1 MENTPLL
8 IAGSIFLA
16 AFLLIIS
23 VYNFSAGRR
32 KSKKIVSRADKWS
45 TEKKNTPA
53 STGSNSIRKSDGRS
67 SVSNLFSKKKAFDH
81 AGIYAA
87 TPLAFQQAGL
97 YDPGS
102 VRAFRLFKIF
112 ILLVI
117 IASLAFY
124 VVVRHQVFTPIFLL
138 TCFILICLGFLLPTF
153 WLSHRASKRKK
164 GFERSFPE
172 ALDLLVVCLEAGM
185 GLDSAIARVSKEM
198 EFTSPDLSQEF
209 KILSLELKT
218 GKMRN
223 ACLKNLAQ
231 RVNIDDVENLVN
243 VLIQAERFGTAI
255 ADALRVHAE
264 EMRQKRYA
272 RLEEEAA
279 KLPVKLVF
287 PLIFFIFP
295 SLFVVILGPAA
306 ISIIRAFADR

>member
-1 MENTPLL
+1 MDVHLFP
-8 IAGSIFLA
+8 
-16 AFLLIIS
+16 
-23 VYNFSAGRR
+23 VYFPP
-32 KSKKIVSRADKWS
+32 KM
-45 TEKKNTPA
+45 
-53 STGSNSIRKSDGRS
+53 
-67 SVSNLFSKKKAFDH
+67 AFDS

-87 TPLAFQQAGL
+87 TPLPFQQAGL

-102 VRAFRLFKIF
+102 VRRFRLFKFFSLVVTIASLGAYAFVSHQTFTPLFLLFSF
-112 ILLVI
+112 ILL
-117 IASLAFY
+117 
-124 VVVRHQVFTPIFLL
+124 
-138 TCFILICLGFLLPTF
+138 CLCLLLPTF
-153 WLSHRASKRKK
+153 LLSYRASKRRK

-172 ALDLLVVCLEAGM
+172 ALDLLVVCIEAGM
-185 GLDSAIARVSKEM
+185 GLDSAIARVAKEM

-223 ACLKNLAQ
+223 VCLKNLAQ
-231 RVNIDDVENLVN
+231 RINIDEVENLVN
-243 VLIQAERFGTAI
+243 VMIQAERFGTGI
-255 ADALRVHAE
+255 ASALRVHAE

-295 SLFVVILGPAA
+295 AFFVVILGPAA
-306 ISIIRAFADR
+306 ISIVKAFADR

>member
-16 AFLLIIS
+16 AFFLIIS
-23 VYNFSAGRR
+23 GYSFSAARR
-32 KSKKIVSRADKWS
+32 KSKEIINRAEKWS
-45 TEKKNTPA
+45 AEEKNTA
-53 STGSNSIRKSDGRS
+53 TSAGSTPTRKSNGRS
-67 SVSNLFSKKKAFDH
+67 AISSLFSKKKPFDH

-102 VRAFRLFKIF
+102 VRAFRLFKILL
-112 ILLVI
+112 LLVI
-117 IASLAFY
+117 IVSLGLY
-124 VVVRHQVFTPIFLL
+124 VFARHQIFTPIFLL
-138 TCFILICLGFLLPTF
+138 ISFILLCLGYLLPTF
-153 WLSHRASKRKK
+153 WLSYRASKRKK
-164 GFERSFPE
+164 GFERSFPD

-185 GLDSAIARVSKEM
+185 GLDSAIARVAKEM
-198 EFTSPDLSQEF
+198 ELTSPDLSQEF

-231 RVNIDDVENLVN
+231 RIDIDDVENLVN

-255 ADALRVHAE
+255 ANALRVHAE

-306 ISIIRAFADR
+306 ISIVKAFADR

>member
-1 MENTPLL
+1 MLKKWAPAKIILAPLQEITL
-8 IAGSIFLA
+8 QGKKMDVHLFP
-16 AFLLIIS
+16 
-23 VYNFSAGRR
+23 VYFPP
-32 KSKKIVSRADKWS
+32 KM
-45 TEKKNTPA
+45 
-53 STGSNSIRKSDGRS
+53 
-67 SVSNLFSKKKAFDH
+67 AFDS

-87 TPLAFQQAGL
+87 TPLPFQQAGL

-102 VRAFRLFKIF
+102 VRRFRLFKFFSLVVTIASLGAYAFVSHQTFTPLFLLFSF
-112 ILLVI
+112 ILL
-117 IASLAFY
+117 
-124 VVVRHQVFTPIFLL
+124 
-138 TCFILICLGFLLPTF
+138 CLCLLLPTF
-153 WLSHRASKRKK
+153 LLSYRASKRRK

-172 ALDLLVVCLEAGM
+172 ALDLLVVCIEAGM
-185 GLDSAIARVSKEM
+185 GLDSAIARVAKEM

-223 ACLKNLAQ
+223 VCLKNLAQ
-231 RVNIDDVENLVN
+231 RINIDEVENLVN
-243 VLIQAERFGTAI
+243 VMIQAERFGTGLAS
-255 ADALRVHAE
+255 ALRVHAE

-295 SLFVVILGPAA
+295 ALFVVIVGPAA
-306 ISIIRAFADR
+306 ISIVKAFADR